1 MTKLEPK
8 MKFDMNTLAS

>member
-8 MKFDMNTLAS
+8 TAMETFP